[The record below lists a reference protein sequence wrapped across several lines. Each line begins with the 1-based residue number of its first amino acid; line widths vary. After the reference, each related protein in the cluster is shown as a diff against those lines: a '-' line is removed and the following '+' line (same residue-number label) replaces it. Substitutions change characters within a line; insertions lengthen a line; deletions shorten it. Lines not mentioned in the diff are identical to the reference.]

1 MATKCFNSLDTNSS
15 QYPLINYLNAPAGGD
30 SFAEHTLVNGDNI
43 NADQNQDQNNPE
55 EIVIAQNGDD
65 QEAPEE
71 AGMNVED
78 EFAVDND
85 IGAPD
90 LPDVSKLAIR
100 ISQKN

>member
-1 MATKCFNSLDTNSS
+1 MWPRPQIEPNLNSW
-15 QYPLINYLNAPAGGD
+15 QYLLINYLNAPAGGD

-43 NADQNQDQNNPE
+43 NADQNNPE
-55 EIVIAQNGDD
+55 EIVIAQNGND

-90 LPDVSKLAIR
+90 LPDVSKLAIK
-100 ISQKN
+100 ISHKN

>member
-1 MATKCFNSLDTNSS
+1 MA
-15 QYPLINYLNAPAGGD
+15 AGGD

-43 NADQNQDQNNPE
+43 NADQNNPE
-55 EIVIAQNGDD
+55 EIVIAQNGND

-71 AGMNVED
+71 PGMNVED

-90 LPDVSKLAIR
+90 LPDVSHIFSNCNNWGKAVEVVTWH
-100 ISQKN
+100 

>member
-1 MATKCFNSLDTNSS
+1 M
-15 QYPLINYLNAPAGGD
+15 
-30 SFAEHTLVNGDNI
+30 
-43 NADQNQDQNNPE
+43 
-55 EIVIAQNGDD
+55 IAQNGND

-100 ISQKN
+100 ISHKKLALKISHKNEDEFAVDNDIGASDLPDISHIFPNCFLTNFFDEFDEMFDEYFDKF

>member
-1 MATKCFNSLDTNSS
+1 M
-15 QYPLINYLNAPAGGD
+15 
-30 SFAEHTLVNGDNI
+30 
-43 NADQNQDQNNPE
+43 
-55 EIVIAQNGDD
+55 IAQNGDD

-90 LPDVSKLAIR
+90 LPDVSHIFPNCN
-100 ISQKN
+100 I